1 MSNLR
6 FFRKQTTPQNP
17 CGLCIDPRNG
27 QIVIAEFGADG
38 GLDIYRPQI
47 SERRAINIF
56 NTELRTTL
64 LGGNAHTDQLHAPV
78 DANNDDEAILKA
90 IISLDDE
97 THSLGFSRTPDG
109 RVLTTQVD
117 QRSLNDVSGQILRWF
132 AQQQPENT
140 RTPEPTL
147 RIETRARAIARLW
160 NASNQPTPE
169 GAVAFLV
176 LSGSDYAA
184 GLWSENTG
192 LVYETEEQ
200 FEGGSTANIKCEHA
214 REMFCRLVAQNTLDD
229 LELPPV
235 NNVVVSAPEDLE
247 PIILELLGSSEELNG
262 VTIRPVMLALSSAD
276 EASPLDQATALA
288 IGALLDDT
296 HVAPCDL
303 AVSPEDRLAEL
314 HYAAAARDRA
324 NNSNKVIAACV
335 AFLVPLVA
343 VAAFVITC
351 ALDYKVE
358 GARLQSRINQENA
371 TTTKLSKENADYD
384 SAKANFATF
393 NTLLDNLITLRRR
406 QPATYQLLR
415 DLNQRWPQ
423 DPTWSIQE
431 VNAKGGSIEIKGR
444 TKSEQSITAFTKSL
458 EFSDGLF
465 TNVLTKNNVQGNA
478 ANTAAQPT
486 AAQSNVIEFTVLTTY
501 TPLAVPGS
509 QAPGQPQAQQLQ
521 VPTAIP
527 LNNQPGNTA
536 PGMQM
541 PMPNIPG
548 RAPMS
553 SPTPMNN
560 QSSGATK

>member
-6 FFRKQTTPQNP
+6 FFRKQTAPQNP

-38 GLDIYRPQI
+38 GFDIYRPQLN
-47 SERRAINIF
+47 ERRAVNIF
-56 NTELRTTL
+56 NTDLRTTL
-64 LGGNAHTDQLHAPV
+64 LGGNAHTDQIHAPV
-78 DANNDDEAILKA
+78 DANSDDEAILKE

-97 THSLGFSRTPDG
+97 NHALGFSRTPDG

-117 QRSLNDVSGQILRWF
+117 QRSVNDVSDQILRWF

-140 RTPEPTL
+140 KIPEPTL
-147 RIETRARAIARLW
+147 RIETRTRAIARVW
-160 NASNQPTPE
+160 SSRNQPSPGGT
-169 GAVAFLV
+169 VAFLV
-176 LSGSDYAA
+176 LSGNDYAA
-184 GLWSENTG
+184 GLWSEATG

-229 LELPPV
+229 LQLAPV
-235 NNVVVSAPEDLE
+235 TNVVVSAPEDLE
-247 PIILELLGSSEELNG
+247 PIILDLLQNAEELRG
-262 VTIRPVMLALSSAD
+262 AAIPLSLGGPDDGSD
-276 EASPLDQATALA
+276 LDQATALA

-296 HVAPCDL
+296 NVLPCDL
-303 AVSPEDRLAEL
+303 AVSPQDRLAEI

-324 NNSNKVIAACV
+324 ADSNRVIAACV

-358 GARLQSRINQENA
+358 GARLQSRINQEDA
-371 TTTKLSKENADYD
+371 TSAKLSKENADYD

-465 TNVLTKNNVQGNA
+465 TNVLTKNNVQGSA

-486 AAQSNVIEFTVLTTY
+486 AAQSNIIEFTVLTTY

-509 QAPGQPQAQQLQ
+509 QATGQPQAQQFQ

-536 PGMQM
+536 PGMQV

-548 RAPMS
+548 RPPMS
-553 SPTPMNN
+553 VPTPMNN
-560 QSSGATK
+560 QSSGAAK